1 MSDTSLTIV
10 CLPNGVPTGEL
21 ASAAATRLATTRLT
35 SLGSARH
42 FLVNTRFRRGS
53 LLQPWRNTAAGGPV
67 RLLDLDAMR
76 AAAGRTYGYRW
87 RIWNQVI
94 AGTRPAQPYWTFL
107 ERHRADPGRYPITT
121 AQRHY
126 LAQPRIANML
136 TYNALPNRIMR
147 LPTSHLEAF
156 QTGENG
162 YVHYGWLCAVA
173 GDGLLCL
180 DGTHLAATRG
190 QYAARLAYLAEAN
203 RRLTALRRRD
213 ILVALCTR

>member
-1 MSDTSLTIV
+1 MSNTSLTIV
-10 CLPNGVPTGEL
+10 CLPNGIPTGEL
-21 ASAAATRLATTRLT
+21 ATTAATCLAASRLT

-42 FLVNTRFRRGS
+42 FLVNTRFRRRS
-53 LLQPWRNTAAGGPV
+53 LLQPWKGTAAGGPV

-76 AAAGRTYGYRW
+76 VAARRTYWYRW
-87 RIWNQVI
+87 RIWNQVV

-107 ERHRADPGRYPITT
+107 ERHRADPGRYPIAK

-136 TYNALPNRIMR
+136 TYNALPNRIMG

-156 QTGENG
+156 QTGAHG
-162 YVHYGWLCAVA
+162 YAHYGWLCAVP
-173 GDGLLCL
+173 GDSLLCL
-180 DGTHLAATRG
+180 DGTHLAATRD

-203 RRLTALRRRD
+203 RRLTALSTRD